1 MHTILSNRS
10 NQLHFGFFISGTTP
24 GPLILGSIIDSAC
37 QVWQEVCGETG
48 SCWVYKKTDMG
59 VKMFIWWCLTKFLSV
74 LFYFCAQYFY
84 KPPMKSFSDDEDEK
98 PSIKPYEFVDAKE
111 SVI

>member
-1 MHTILSNRS
+1 MFPIEIVIFTSFLN
-10 NQLHFGFFISGTTP
+10 SGTTP
-24 GPLILGSIIDSAC
+24 GPLVLGSIIDSAC

-59 VKMFIWWCLTKFLSV
+59 VKMFIWWCLTKLLSV

-84 KPPMKSFSDDEDEK
+84 KQPLNSVSDDEDEK
-98 PSIKPYEFVDAKE
+98 PSIKPYDFVDAKE

>member
-1 MHTILSNRS
+1 MFIFKKNKNSV
-10 NQLHFGFFISGTTP
+10 LHITGTTP

-37 QVWQEVCGETG
+37 RVWQEVCSETG
-48 SCWVYKKTDMG
+48 SCWVYEKTDMG
-59 VKMFIWWCLTKFLSV
+59 VKMFIWWCLTKSLSV

-84 KPPMKSFSDDEDEK
+84 KPAEKIVSDDDEDM
-98 PSIKPYEFVDAKE
+98 PSIKPYDFVDAKE